1 MKIVTNEIDKTR
13 KTCTDFHRVA
23 WTYSHDNQKELNS
36 VFHLISKDI
45 DFLRKKKLTHTCTN
59 LLSLACHLTR
69 LSHDVLL
76 RQY

>member
-45 DFLRKKKLTHTCTN
+45 PELSAVASDGKILLVKL
-59 LLSLACHLTR
+59 
-69 LSHDVLL
+69 
-76 RQY
+76 